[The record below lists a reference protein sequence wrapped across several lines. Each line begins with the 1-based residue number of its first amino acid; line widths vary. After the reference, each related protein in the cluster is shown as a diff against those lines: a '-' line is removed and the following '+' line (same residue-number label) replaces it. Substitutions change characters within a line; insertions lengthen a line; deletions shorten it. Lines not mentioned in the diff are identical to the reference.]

1 MPMLE
6 VTQAAPMAASL
17 EQKRAFAKEAIDIFS
32 EVLNTPD
39 GRLRLFFYQL
49 NWDACLPGLIPS
61 DHIDNDRGMIFL
73 KITMMVGRTVEQK
86 TRLMQ
91 RLTEAAH
98 KHLNEPREDVRVI
111 IYDIPPTDWSVGGV
125 PLTQRTADTRA
136 TTSARKPR

>member
-17 EQKRAFAKEAIDIFS
+17 EQKRAFAKEAIEIFS
-32 EVLNTPD
+32 EILNTPD

-49 NWDACLPGLIPS
+49 NWDSCLPGLIPS
-61 DHIDNDRGMIFL
+61 NHIDNDRGMIFL
-73 KITMMVGRTVEQK
+73 KVTMMVGRTVEQK
-86 TRLMQ
+86 TRLME

-98 KHLNEPREDVRVI
+98 RHLNEPREDVRVI

-125 PLTQRTADTRA
+125 PLTHRTTNPPPTR
-136 TTSARKPR
+136 ARKPR